1 MNLVNM
7 SRAKQNIKKQKVKTI
22 DWTKTMDKK
31 EQKHKEN
38 KSQVLK
44 HGKPQKFQA
53 SVTVLCAR
61 TALFACLIL
70 LSRAYVLSGFFLIN

>member
-1 MNLVNM
+1 
-7 SRAKQNIKKQKVKTI
+7 
-22 DWTKTMDKK
+22 MDKK

-53 SVTVLCAR
+53 SVTLLCAR
-61 TALFACLIL
+61 TALFACLML